1 MGEITLLAPANTHS
15 HYCRQ
20 SWAFSRERCSFGS
33 LLSYTSEGQ
42 RSDQVINT
50 ESDPFSSLRPLPPA
64 HLQNKGQLDPGP
76 GCPSTTAPHAQGIA
90 FPVLLPCLIHP
101 QMGSSKERVYL
112 GTNPG
117 GQLGFSSLLTNT
129 SDQKQQSSIPGNRS
143 CGCEWTWGWG
153 LGGGTRG
160 RGGAGQWRGQGR

>member
-1 MGEITLLAPANTHS
+1 MGEITLLVPANTHS

-50 ESDPFSSLRPLPPA
+50 ESDPFSSLCPLPPA

-90 FPVLLPCLIHP
+90 FPVLLPLVRRASYTHRW
-101 QMGSSKERVYL
+101 GARRSAS
-112 GTNPG
+112 TS
-117 GQLGFSSLLTNT
+117 GQ
-129 SDQKQQSSIPGNRS
+129 IPEAN
-143 CGCEWTWGWG
+143 WA
-153 LGGGTRG
+153 L
-160 RGGAGQWRGQGR
+160 AAY